1 MVAERGD
8 GEKASF
14 ASYFRCSGNATVKL
28 AGCSGYSGIP
38 ILNYAIFL
46 LGVFLR
52 SKRLMV
58 SAKTNRAYPPISP
71 AHTQTYAIL
80 SAFAQEQN
88 LSPMTLTE
96 LQQKLKLGIRTAARD
111 IFGVE
116 IQQLNVETPPRAEL
130 GDLAFPVSF
139 ELAKLIKQ
147 ATGEKQPPRVIA
159 EKLKPELEGIEEI
172 ARVEIAGAGYINVFF
187 DRAKLLSLFARTAP
201 ITTGRIEKLDQPKKM
216 VEHTSINPNKAAH
229 IGHVRNAVLGD
240 TFVRILK
247 AAGDRVEVQNYI
259 DNTGVQVADVVVG
272 FLHIEKMNLDQIKT
286 LDASLGKD
294 YSFDYYCWDL
304 YTKVGLFYRD
314 GNLSGELNPEKTGLR
329 MEVLHALEE
338 GNNPIADLA
347 DYVATRNVECIVDT
361 MERLGIRYDLLA
373 RESDILHLHF
383 WERAFELMK
392 GTGVIRYEREGR
404 HAGCWVMPFE
414 SHTGTDEHESD
425 KIIVRSN
432 GTVTYTGKDIAYQL
446 WKLGKLG
453 LDFHYQVFRQYQ
465 ERYLLWVTTTDA
477 DAEANARVERPQ
489 FGGGITVYNVIDS
502 RQSYPQE
509 IVARGVAAVV
519 PELGEDASVHFSYE
533 MVALSPAACGELG
546 IELSAEDRTRPYIE
560 MSGRKGL
567 GVKADDLINQL
578 EAGALTEVEKRNPN
592 LSVDEKKATAHEV
605 AVAALRYFLLKFTRN
620 TVIAFDFKEALSFEG
635 ETGPYCQYAAVRTN
649 SIFRKLGD
657 EAVVEADALLD
668 GLARDDEL
676 QTKVAEVLSG
686 EGGTEIWSLVML
698 TQQLDDVIEQCRN
711 SAEPANL
718 AKYTFSVAKAFSR
731 FYHDHRILTEK
742 DLVRR
747 AVLIAVTKVVRAQLI
762 AALAILGINVPE
774 QM

>member
-1 MVAERGD
+1 
-8 GEKASF
+8 
-14 ASYFRCSGNATVKL
+14 
-28 AGCSGYSGIP
+28 
-38 ILNYAIFL
+38 
-46 LGVFLR
+46 
-52 SKRLMV
+52 
-58 SAKTNRAYPPISP
+58 
-71 AHTQTYAIL
+71 
-80 SAFAQEQN
+80 
-88 LSPMTLTE
+88 MTLTE
-96 LQQKLKLGIRTAARD
+96 LQQKLRERIRVAARET
-111 IFGVE
+111 FGVE
-116 IQQLNVETPPRAEL
+116 LQQVNAETPPRAEL

-147 ATGEKQPPRVIA
+147 ATGEKQNPRAIA
-159 EKLKPELEGIEEI
+159 EKLKTQLEDVEEVS
-172 ARVEIAGAGYINVFF
+172 RVEIAGAGYINIFY
-187 DRAKLLSLFARTAP
+187 DRAQLLGIFAGSTQQDEEHIDR
-201 ITTGRIEKLDQPKKM
+201 PKKM

-247 AAGDRVEVQNYI
+247 AAGDRIEVQNYI

-272 FLHIEKMNLDQIKT
+272 FLHLDNLNLDQIKA
-286 LDASLGKD
+286 LDHSLTKD
-294 YSFDYYCWDL
+294 YPFDYYCWDL

-314 GNLSGELNPEKTGLR
+314 GNAGGDMNPEKVKVR
-329 MEVLHALEE
+329 NEVLHALEE
-338 GNNPIADLA
+338 GGNAIAELA
-347 DYVATRNVECIVDT
+347 DYVATRNVECILDT
-361 MERLGIRYDLLA
+361 MERLDIRYDLLA

-383 WERAFELMK
+383 WNRAFELMK
-392 GTGVIRYEREGR
+392 KTGVIRYETEGR

-453 LDFHYQVFRQYQ
+453 LDFHYRVFRNY
-465 ERYLLWVTTTDA
+465 EDGHTLWSTQTEPELPGT
-477 DAEANARVERPQ
+477 ERPQ
-489 FGGGITVYNVIDS
+489 FGGGVTVYNVIDS

-519 PELGEDASVHFSYE
+519 PEIGEDASVHFSYE
-533 MVALSPAACGELG
+533 MVALSPAACDELG
-546 IELSAEDRTRPYIE
+546 IELSDEDRARPYIE

-578 EAGALTEVEKRNPN
+578 EAGALAEVEKRNPE
-592 LSVDEKKATAHEV
+592 LSEDDKRATAHEV

-649 SIFRKLGD
+649 SIFRKLASETVGASDTLIRQIAGD
-657 EAVVEADALLD
+657 GALQE
-668 GLARDDEL
+668 R
-676 QTKVAEVLSG
+676 VSEVLSG

-698 TQQLDDVIEQCRN
+698 SQQLDEVIVQCRN

-718 AKYTFSVAKAFSR
+718 AKYTFSLARAFSR
-731 FYHDHRILTEK
+731 FYHDHRILTEQ
-742 DLVRR
+742 DEVRR
-747 AVLIAVTKVVRAQLI
+747 GVLIAVTKIIRTQLTS
-762 AALAILGINVPE
+762 ALGILGINVPE